1 MNKKVITAVVIVLVL
16 LLGGFLYMRKGSSL
30 VAPQVQT
37 ANQTPVNPAT
47 TLRDLISKGIAQS
60 CTFTANN
67 TQGTVYVAGNKV
79 RGDFN
84 STIDGKVTASH
95 MIVDSNTSYLWM
107 DGTSRGIK
115 MSFDP
120 NAQPSATPGAS
131 GSFDAAATMNYK
143 CSAWITDASKFTFPA
158 GVTFTAFSLPSA
170 APAKTT
176 GTSGGSNSSQCSYCD
191 SLSGDAKAQ
200 CMSALNCK

>member
-1 MNKKVITAVVIVLVL
+1 MNKKVATAVIVVLVL
-16 LLGGFLYMRKGSSL
+16 LLGGFLYMRKGSSSL
-30 VAPQVQT
+30 APQAQT
-37 ANQTPVNPAT
+37 ANQTSENPAT
-47 TLRDLISKGIAQS
+47 TLRSLISKGVAQS
-60 CTFTANN
+60 CTFSANN
-67 TQGTVYVAGNKV
+67 TQGTMYISGGKV
-79 RGDFN
+79 RGDFSSSVN
-84 STIDGKVTASH
+84 GTVTNSH
-95 MIVDSNTSYLWM
+95 MIIDTSTSYLWM
-107 DGTSRGIK
+107 DGNARGIK

-143 CSAWITDASKFTFPA
+143 CSAWITDAGKFTLPA
-158 GVTFTAFSLPSA
+158 GVTFTTFNLPTA

-176 GTSGGSNSSQCSYCD
+176 GTSGSSNSSQCSYCD